1 MVVTEPAQTDQWA
14 ARRFVRSLGV
24 DEEVLSRTAR
34 ANPGLDWLAVIYA
47 LDRVF
52 LSYGGTMA
60 QARFMREAQPT
71 LAGRTPIE
79 ALPEVGGPDR
89 VCHAAHVFAAT
100 PL

>member
-1 MVVTEPAQTDQWA
+1 MVVIDAAQTDQWA

-24 DEEVLSRTAR
+24 DEDTLSRTAR
-34 ANPGLDWLAVIYA
+34 ENPELDWLQVIYA

-60 QARFMREAQPT
+60 QARFMREAQPV

-79 ALPEVGGPDR
+79 ALPEVGGPER
-89 VCHAAHVFAAT
+89 VCRAAHVFASTAC
-100 PL
+100 

>member
-1 MVVTEPAQTDQWA
+1 MVVIDAAQIDQWE

-24 DEEVLSRTAR
+24 DEDILSRTAE
-34 ANPGLDWLAVIYA
+34 ANPELDWLQVIYA

-60 QARFMREAQPT
+60 QARFMREAQPI

-79 ALPEVGGPDR
+79 ALAEIGGPQR
-89 VCHAAHVFAAT
+89 VCHAAHIFASTAC
-100 PL
+100 